1 MFNILINLKYI
12 NKVPVREHTVIT
24 AITVNVFLFYVHVSD
39 VSIGKYYYISFMV
52 FLEQTLRLSQDSL
65 STSNIGQITNF
76 ISNDVNRFDRYMI
89 FMPYLFVAPIQ
100 LVVVTAVLYYSMGVS
115 SFAGVSILILLAP
128 MQGKGV

>member
-1 MFNILINLKYI
+1 
-12 NKVPVREHTVIT
+12 
-24 AITVNVFLFYVHVSD
+24 
-39 VSIGKYYYISFMV
+39 MV